1 MAQACS
7 FLFSNHFY
15 SELPLL
21 FALICS
27 VDSQEN
33 NYNCIIATMQM
44 PYFKAKNS
52 PNSIRYFGV
61 HRSFLKEHLVV
72 RLNMPI
78 KESF

>member
-1 MAQACS
+1 
-7 FLFSNHFY
+7 
-15 SELPLL
+15 
-21 FALICS
+21 
-27 VDSQEN
+27 
-33 NYNCIIATMQM
+33 MQM